1 MPFPA
6 IRWQE
11 VTPEVAALQKKE
23 HGDWKSLSVEEKKEC
38 IIKFSTN
45 FHKTHFDYLSIQN

>member
-23 HGDWKSLSVEEKKEC
+23 HGDWKGLSVDEKKEC
-38 IIKFSTN
+38 IINSLLIFTK
-45 FHKTHFDYLSIQN
+45 LILII